1 MFEEININCK
11 EMIMEKEFIP
21 YEQALALEELGFD
34 EDCFS
39 DYFSFNNVNQ
49 TLEDDIQLILNQES
63 IDDYCEEN
71 NLYPF
76 HICSA
81 PLYQQAFRWFREKYG
96 YDVSIKKCTPS
107 EYKFEIEQLFVE
119 GDNYYFIDFSFLS
132 HEEAELK
139 CLKKLIKI
147 VKQK

>member
-1 MFEEININCK
+1 
-11 EMIMEKEFIP
+11 MEKEFIP

-71 NLYPF
+71 DLYPF

-81 PLYQQAFRWFREKYG
+81 PLYQQAFRWFREKHNFHHYIEPIHRNSKIQ
-96 YDVSIKKCTPS
+96 YEYCVVNSS
-107 EYKFEIEQLFVE
+107 EDAKEFNEDDIISTY
-119 GDNYYFIDFSFLS
+119 
-132 HEEAELK
+132 EEAELE
-139 CLKKLIKI
+139 CLKKLIEITKT
-147 VKQK
+147 K